1 MPDGREVEENEGNE
15 ENEKAAQAGSVLN
28 GWMAKDKKTAQAG
41 KGIIEMKDGCVYQK
55 GILWIPNDKDLIPQ
69 ILESEHD
76 TKVAGHM
83 WQDKMIELIRR
94 NFWWPQMNKQIT
106 DFVRSCLQC
115 QKNKAA
121 RHQPYGL
128 LTPME
133 LPHAP
138 WQLIVM
144 DFITDLPLSDEC
156 DLLWVVVDRFTKIAH
171 FIPLPKG
178 GKLASDL
185 ARTFARKV

>member
-1 MPDGREVEENEGNE
+1 VPDGREVEENEGNE
-15 ENEKAAQAGSVLN
+15 ENEKAAQAGSVPN

-41 KGIIEMKDGCVYQK
+41 KGIIEMKDGCVYRK

-106 DFVRSCLQC
+106 DFIRSCLQC
-115 QKNKAA
+115 QENKAA

-138 WQLIVM
+138 WQSFAM

-156 DLLWVVVDRFTKIAH
+156 DLL
-171 FIPLPKG
+171 G
-178 GKLASDL
+178 
-185 ARTFARKV
+185 